1 MYSLETLIVATGLV
15 AACSAAFPAAAQY
28 PDRPVKIIVPYAT
41 GASTDILAR
50 LIGTRWSQV
59 AGQPVVIENRPGG
72 GTMIGTG
79 IAARAK
85 PDGYTLL
92 FGPNTIAVNES
103 LQAKRPYSLA
113 EFIPITLLAKSPNL
127 LVAHPSFRAKTLKE
141 TIELIRANPGTYNY
155 ASSGVGSTGH
165 LAMEMLKSMA
175 QLKMEHVPYK
185 GGTTQITA
193 VLGNQVPL
201 MFNNIVS
208 VLPLVQS
215 GQLVAI
221 AVSSTQRSSVAPQ
234 VPTIAES
241 GLPEFEAT
249 AWWGVFAPT
258 GTPQNIISR
267 VHTDIVKVLQEP
279 EVRQMLVS
287 SGAQIIGNS
296 PQEFAQTLQADV
308 DRWRK
313 VIRAA
318 NIKVE

>member
-1 MYSLETLIVATGLV
+1 MFSLKTLTVTTGLV
-15 AACSAAFPAAAQY
+15 VACSAALPAAAQY

-50 LIGTRWSQV
+50 LIGTRWSQI

-79 IAARAK
+79 MAAKAK

-103 LQAKRPYSLA
+103 LQANRPYNLA
-113 EFIPITLLAKSPNL
+113 ELIPITLLAKSPNL
-127 LVAHPSFRAKTLKE
+127 LVAHPSFPAKTLKE
-141 TIELIRANPGTYNY
+141 TIDLIRSNPGTYNY

-221 AVSSTQRSSVAPQ
+221 AVSSTQRSSVARQ

-258 GTPQNIISR
+258 GTPQNIVSR
-267 VHTDIVKVLQEP
+267 IHTDIVKVLQEP
-279 EVRQMLVS
+279 EVHKMLVS

-296 PQEFAQTLQADV
+296 PREFAQTLQADV